1 VHQTR
6 KHHSTQKPRQA
17 TYGGTILEVDSQPAA
32 FPPRQF
38 RETRKHIV
46 FTIALLVLLAVFWK
60 IRHVLG
66 IVYVSGLFAVV
77 LNPIVMK
84 MCQLRV
90 RGRHISKAV
99 AVALLTFSLLTAI
112 TLFFWIGMPPLVNDF
127 RNFLADLP
135 GRIPSFIA
143 RLHKV
148 PMADKI
154 GLDDLNSKL
163 TDNLGHFASYVIASL
178 PLWAEHLLDILTAVI
193 LTVYFILEG
202 QEVYDFFL
210 SLIVPR
216 SRVRL
221 SNTLLVAEER
231 VSRWL
236 IGQLALMA
244 CVAIYSIVAFR
255 ILNVRYFILLGLM
268 MGITNI
274 IPVAGNLVTILLV
287 AMIAA
292 ADSWAKCGLVF
303 AAYGIYVQFENA
315 FLTPRIMK
323 SSVDLMGISVLIA
336 LLCGTAISGIP
347 GALVAVPTAAVV
359 VVFANEY
366 LVQHEDPER
375 LSVLD

>member
-1 VHQTR
+1 VHHTR
-6 KHHSTQKPRQA
+6 ERTFPARTHWRSH
-17 TYGGTILEVDSQPAA
+17 LEADHEPAA
-32 FPPRQF
+32 FPSRQF

-46 FTIALLVLLAVFWK
+46 FTVALLVLLGVFWT

-66 IVYVSGLFAVV
+66 IVYLSGLFAVV
-77 LNPIVMK
+77 LSPIVAQIGK
-84 MCQLRV
+84 IRIREKHLP
-90 RGRHISKAV
+90 KAAAV
-99 AVALLTFSLLTAI
+99 AVLVVVLLTGL
-112 TLFFWIGMPPLVNDF
+112 TLFFWIGLPPVVRDF
-127 RNFLADLP
+127 RSFLTDLP
-135 GRIPSFIA
+135 GRIPA
-143 RLHKV
+143 LVGKLHKV

-154 GLDDLNSKL
+154 GMDDLNNQI
-163 TDNLGHFASYVIASL
+163 TGTLGHFASYVVSSL
-178 PLWAEHLLDILTAVI
+178 PVWAEHLLDILTAVI

-202 QEVYDFFL
+202 EEVYQFFT
-210 SLIVPR
+210 SLVVPR

-221 SNTLLVAEER
+221 ANTLLLAEER

-236 IGQLALMA
+236 LGQLALMA
-244 CVAIYSIVAFR
+244 CVAVYSIIAFR
-255 ILNVRYFILLGLM
+255 IINVRYFILLGLM
-268 MGITNI
+268 MGLTNI

-287 AMIAA
+287 ALIAA

-323 SSVDLMGISVLIA
+323 SSVDLMGVTVLIA

-347 GALVAVPTAAVV
+347 GALVAVPTAAVI
-359 VVFANEY
+359 VVFADEY